1 MTESEKQT
9 NCLMSIAQDISILTQ
24 LAIIMC
30 VNNNTLNEDKLDRIL
45 TIASDRIVNIIFPEQ
60 EAQS

>member
-24 LAIIMC
+24 LAILMC
-30 VNNNTLNEDKLDRIL
+30 VNNNTIDENKLDRIL